1 MVKTETAKQWAGGV
15 VRLAEIFEVTHG
27 AVSQWGEFLPPQRVY
42 ELRIKRPAWF
52 HGNGNIRPF
61 RARVQ

>member
-27 AVSQWGEFLPPQRVY
+27 AVSQWGDLLPTARVY
-42 ELRIKRPAWF
+42 ELRVKKPEWF
-52 HGNGNIRPF
+52 FANGNIRPF
-61 RARVQ
+61 RTGTQ